1 MFAFAMARTFGA
13 TDKAAGGRVRN
24 ETDEENLER
33 AKKAAETRTANSE
46 EKD

>member
-1 MFAFAMARTFGA
+1 MPRTIGA
-13 TDKAAGGRVRN
+13 KDRAAGGRVRN